1 MKKLFKQKI
10 IPERYREE
18 FFQEINKIELQ
29 YARIVTILGAFL
41 VLVSV
46 VLDYFINPHHLALF
60 FIVRSILSF
69 LCLGLFILT
78 YLDSF
83 KRFANL
89 LVMLEFYF
97 VGAGIAYMVRVLGYD
112 DPYYAGLN
120 LIYLASMLLPWG
132 SSKTTI
138 TCLGIYSFYITP
150 ILLFDMPDLNLSIFV
165 NNNVFQIETIII
177 AIVVNYFQSE
187 RRNNE
192 ILNRLIISNQAK
204 DLEERNK
211 EKSRFISNITHE
223 LKTPLSIV
231 IGQAD
236 ILNEKAGR
244 VKLALED
251 EIQRIQWAA
260 FQLANHVDRI
270 IEISKIDD
278 PESQLNFDYYDY
290 IGIAGN
296 ICNMFHQMAASRN
309 ISLKVK
315 LPEKPLVVNIDI
327 IRIEEVLTNL
337 IQNALKYTAVDG
349 SVTVTV
355 STNGHWVQTEISDTG
370 AGIPQ
375 DRLDKVFE
383 RLYQADEVLSKRH
396 GGIGV
401 GLYLCKRN
409 VERHGGTITVH
420 SVVGKGSSF
429 QFKLPVHIDQAVQL
443 KNDPFSGPDQRYI
456 PDRRRGIN
464 RRGQDRKDK
473 FEYIQGIGMEDL
485 AKMVYT
491 ENILEYENRKPSS
504 PSILIVEDNEG
515 MMKVIVDALSDEYNL
530 LLAKD
535 GFEALDKLGEYKNKI
550 SLILSDIMMPGI
562 SGFEFC
568 EEVMSKARWKHIPLI
583 FITALLQEED
593 QLRGYRLGATDYIV
607 KPYNIKI
614 LREKVNHWI
623 LRRQYEL
630 LLKDV
635 STSLELTAEEN
646 SKIKDIII
654 HEIKNPL
661 HVLMGASSFIEML
674 NESFYDRSS
683 EEEKKWWDLSRMI
696 KQGSEAIQSVLESS
710 NMLENN
716 GSSNKIPTLVSD
728 LFDDATAQTSHFF
741 KNNIDLQIDTTSVK
755 DRSLLCDKSMLT
767 QVFVNMIRNAAEA
780 IKEKGDSHKG
790 LIRIVCETMAP
801 DTIVIRIDD
810 NGLGIGPEDM
820 KELFR
825 FKYSTKQDGTGV
837 GLHLSKMILKLH
849 EGSIEVESEKGI
861 GTTFL
866 IYLKEYTP

>member
-1 MKKLFKQKI
+1 MKKFFKKKI

-18 FFQEINKIELQ
+18 YFQEIHKIELQ
-29 YARIVTILGAFL
+29 YARIATILGPFL

-46 VLDYFINPHHLALF
+46 VLDYFINPQHLTHF
-60 FIVRSILSF
+60 FMVRSIVSL
-69 LCLGLFILT
+69 LCVGLFFLT

-83 KRFANL
+83 KRFVNL
-89 LVMLEFYF
+89 LVILEIFF
-97 VGAGIAYMVRVLGYD
+97 IGAGIAYMVRVLGYD

-120 LIYLASMLLPWG
+120 LIYLGAMLLPWG
-132 SSKTTI
+132 SSKTI
-138 TCLGIYSFYITP
+138 IACLGVYSFYIIP
-150 ILLFDMPDLNLSIFV
+150 ILLFDMPNLNISIFV
-165 NNNVFQIETIII
+165 NNNVFQLETIII
-177 AIVVNYFQSE
+177 AIVVNYFHSE

-204 DLEERNK
+204 DLEEREK
-211 EKSRFISNITHE
+211 EKSRFISNVTHE

-236 ILNEKAGR
+236 ILIEKTR
-244 VKLALED
+244 QVKLSLED
-251 EIQRIQWAA
+251 EIR
-260 FQLANHVDRI
+260 R
-270 IEISKIDD
+270 
-278 PESQLNFDYYDY
+278 Y
-290 IGIAGN
+290 
-296 ICNMFHQMAASRN
+296 QMAATRN
-309 ISLKVK
+309 IALKVK

-337 IQNALKYTAVDG
+337 IQNALKYTEADG

-409 VERHGGTITVH
+409 VERHGGTINAH

-429 QFKLPVHIDQAVQL
+429 QFKLPIHIDQTVQL
-443 KNDPFSGPDQRYI
+443 KNEPFSGPERRFI
-456 PDRRRGIN
+456 PDRRRGID
-464 RRGQDRKDK
+464 RRGQNRKDK
-473 FEYIQGIGMEDL
+473 FEYIQGIGVEDL

-491 ENILEYENRKPSS
+491 KNILEYENQKPSS
-504 PSILIVEDNEG
+504 TSILIVEDNEG

-535 GFEALDKLGEYKNKI
+535 GFEALDKLEEYKNKI

-568 EEVMSKARWKHIPLI
+568 EEVMSKDSWKHIPLI
-583 FITALLQEED
+583 FITALMREED

-630 LLKDV
+630 MLKDV
-635 STSLELTAEEN
+635 SASLELTAEEN

-654 HEIKNPL
+654 HEIRNPL
-661 HVLMGASSFIEML
+661 HVLMGASYFIEML
-674 NESFYDRSS
+674 DKSFYDRSS
-683 EEEKKWWDLSRMI
+683 EEEKKWWDLVRMI
-696 KQGSEAIQSVLESS
+696 KHGADAIQSVLESS
-710 NMLENN
+710 RLLERN
-716 GSSNKIPTLVSD
+716 GSAKKTPTLVSN
-728 LFDDATAQTSHFF
+728 LFDDALAQTSQLV
-741 KNNIDLQIDTTSVK
+741 KGIDLRIETTSVK
-755 DRSLLCDKSMLT
+755 GRSLLCDKSMLT
-767 QVFVNMIRNAAEA
+767 QVFVNMIRNAVEA

-801 DTIVIRIDD
+801 ETIVIRIDD
-810 NGLGIGPEDM
+810 NGVGIGPEDM
-820 KELFR
+820 EELFR
-825 FKYSTKQDGTGV
+825 FKYSTKQNGTGV

-849 EGSIEVESEKGI
+849 EGSIEVESEKRI

-866 IYLKEYTP
+866 IYLKEYNP

>member
-1 MKKLFKQKI
+1 MKKMFKKKI
-10 IPERYREE
+10 IPEKYREE
-18 FFQEINKIELQ
+18 YFQEIHKIELQ
-29 YARIVTILGAFL
+29 YARIATILGPFL

-60 FIVRSILSF
+60 FVVRSIVSIF
-69 LCLGLFILT
+69 CLGLFFLA

-83 KRFANL
+83 KRFINL
-89 LVMLEFYF
+89 LVMLEIFF
-97 VGAGIAYMVRVLGYD
+97 IGAGIAYMVRVLGYD

-120 LIYLASMLLPWG
+120 LIYLGSMLLPWG
-132 SSKTTI
+132 ASKTI
-138 TCLGIYSFYITP
+138 IACLGVYSFYIIP
-150 ILLFDMPDLNLSIFV
+150 ILLFDMPNLNISIFV
-165 NNNVFQIETIII
+165 NNNVFQLETIII
-177 AIVVNYFQSE
+177 AVVVNFFHSK

-204 DLEERNK
+204 DLEEREK
-211 EKSRFISNITHE
+211 EKSRFISNVTHE

-236 ILNEKAGR
+236 ILNEKAGQLN
-244 VKLALED
+244 LALED

-270 IEISKIDD
+270 IQISKIDD
-278 PESQLNFDYYDY
+278 PESELNLEYYDY
-290 IGIAGN
+290 IGIVDH
-296 ICNMFHQMAASRN
+296 ICTMFYQMAATRN
-309 ISLKVK
+309 IALKVK

-327 IRIEEVLTNL
+327 IRIEEILTNL
-337 IQNALKYTAVDG
+337 IQNALKYTEADG

-409 VERHGGTITVH
+409 VERHGGTINVH

-429 QFKLPVHIDQAVQL
+429 QFKLPIHIDQTVQL
-443 KNDPFSGPDQRYI
+443 KNDPFSGPDQRFI
-456 PDRRRGIN
+456 PDRRRAID

-491 ENILEYENRKPSS
+491 KNILEYENQKPSS

-535 GFEALDKLGEYKNKI
+535 GFEALDKLAEYENKV

-568 EEVMSKARWKHIPLI
+568 EEVMSKDSWKHIPLI
-583 FITALLQEED
+583 FITALMGEED

-635 STSLELTAEEN
+635 SASLELTAEEN
-646 SKIKDIII
+646 SKIKDIIM
-654 HEIKNPL
+654 HEIRNPL
-661 HVLMGASSFIEML
+661 TVLMGASSFIEML
-674 NESFYDRSS
+674 DKSFYDRSS
-683 EEEKKWWDLSRMI
+683 EEEKKWWDLVRMI
-696 KQGSEAIQSVLESS
+696 KQGADAIQSVLESS
-710 NMLENN
+710 KLLERN
-716 GSSNKIPTLVSD
+716 GSAKKTPTLVSN
-728 LFDDATAQTSHFF
+728 LFDDALAQTSHLV
-741 KNNIDLQIDTTSVK
+741 KGIDLKIETTSVK
-755 DRSLLCDKSMLT
+755 GRSLLCDKSMLT

-801 DTIVIRIDD
+801 ETIVIRIDD
-810 NGLGIGPEDM
+810 NGVGVGPEDM

-825 FKYSTKQDGTGV
+825 FKYSTKQNGTGV
-837 GLHLSKMILKLH
+837 GLHLSKMIVKLH
-849 EGSIEVESEKGI
+849 EGSIEVESEKRI

-866 IYLKEYTP
+866 IYLKELTTL